1 MTSVMRTNLP
11 KPYIFLLL
19 AFATALLTGC
29 RGWRLVRSESER
41 KLDSVIIRTEYR
53 ERIDTAYITIEKW
66 FQQVLADTTST
77 LENKYC
83 ISRAEIT
90 AMGMLYHT
98 LETKPQ
104 QFPVPVTTTEKVRD
118 SVIYREKE
126 VKVREPYPVEREL
139 TRWQKFRL
147 QGFWYMLAALVLAVI
162 WICRKPLIKIFL
174 RIVGK

>member
-1 MTSVMRTNLP
+1 MKTNLP
-11 KPYIFLLL
+11 KPYFFLLL
-19 AFATALLTGC
+19 AFTTAFLTGC
-29 RGWRLVRSESER
+29 RGWRLVRTEA
-41 KLDSVIIRTEYR
+41 LHTTDSVVVRNVYR
-53 ERIDTAYITIEKW
+53 ERIDTAYVTIEKW

-83 ISRAEIT
+83 ISRVEIT

-104 QFPVPVTTTEKVRD
+104 QLPVPVTTKESVRD
-118 SVIYREKE
+118 SIIYKEKE
-126 VKVREPYPVEREL
+126 VPVPEPYPVEKEL
-139 TRWQKFRL
+139 TRWQQVRL
-147 QGFWYMLAALVLAVI
+147 HGFWYMLAALVLALI